1 MKKLFIVVMLII
13 LGACSKSDGDLSL
26 SCYGR
31 YIQTQK
37 DGALT
42 ADDETRTYQF
52 KNRTTGN
59 YQCEWSSKIILCS
72 SVEKKDS
79 ALVSKQLIYD
89 QANEAF
95 TETTSTEQLAKNSSV
110 KPTRVNTFFIGRC
123 PKPIM
128 GME

>member
-1 MKKLFIVVMLII
+1 MVLMLTM

-31 YIQTQK
+31 YVQTQK
-37 DGALT
+37 DGVIT
-42 ADDETRTYQF
+42 VDDETRTYQF

-72 SVEKKDS
+72 SVEKKDG
-79 ALVSKQLIYD
+79 ALVSKQFIYD

-95 TETTSTEQLAKNSSV
+95 TETASTEQLAKNTSD

-128 GME
+128 GMK

>member
-1 MKKLFIVVMLII
+1 MLTM
-13 LGACSKSDGDLSL
+13 LGACSKNDGELSL

-31 YIQTQK
+31 HIQSQK
-37 DGALT
+37 DSVLT
-42 ADDETRTYQF
+42 ATDETKTYQF
-52 KNRTTGN
+52 KHRTTGN

-72 SVEKKDS
+72 SVEEKDG

-95 TETTSTEQLAKNSSV
+95 TETTSTEQLAKNTSV

-123 PKPIM
+123 SKPIM
-128 GME
+128 GMQ